1 MATAAQWVSRIT
13 TISIEMVLP
22 GLAGV
27 WLDGKLGTVVL
38 FTLAGFAFGISFG
51 IWHLVRMTASDDE
64 PPRTS
69 DEEPPQ
75 P

>member
-27 WLDGKLGTVVL
+27 WLDKWLGTVVL
-38 FTLAGFAFGISFG
+38 FTLAGFAFGVSFG

-64 PPRTS
+64 PPRAS

>member
-27 WLDGKLGTVVL
+27 WLDDWLGTVAL

-51 IWHLVRMTASDDE
+51 IWHLVRIAGSDDE
-64 PPRTS
+64 PPRAS